1 MKCPKCKTKKTQVYN
16 SRPHGGTVHRF
27 RSCDCGHKFK
37 THEVVLDKPAKVARF
52 GARRSKNVKKKVK
65 KQSVGIDKHMIN
77 LMSDDELMDALASG
91 KITPDMLD

>member
-37 THEVVLDKPAKVARF
+37 THEVVLDKPAKVV
-52 GARRSKNVKKKVK
+52 RSKNVKKKVK

>member
-1 MKCPKCKTKKTQVYN
+1 MKCPKCRTKKTQVYN

-37 THEVVLDKPAKVARF
+37 THEVVLDKPAKVVRLKA
-52 GARRSKNVKKKVK
+52 VKKKVK

>member
-37 THEVVLDKPAKVARF
+37 THEVVLNKPAKVV
-52 GARRSKNVKKKVK
+52 RSKNVKKKVK
-65 KQSVGIDKHMIN
+65 KQKVNID
-77 LMSDDELMDALASG
+77 LMSDDELMDALESG
-91 KITPDMLD
+91 RITPDMLD

>member
-1 MKCPKCKTKKTQVYN
+1 MKCPKCRTKKTQVYN

-37 THEVVLDKPAKVARF
+37 THEVVLDKPAKVV
-52 GARRSKNVKKKVK
+52 RSKNVKKKVK

>member
-37 THEVVLDKPAKVARF
+37 THEVVLDKPAKVVRLKA
-52 GARRSKNVKKKVK
+52 VKKKVK

>member
-37 THEVVLDKPAKVARF
+37 THEVVLDKPAKVV
-52 GARRSKNVKKKVK
+52 RSKNVKKKVK
-65 KQSVGIDKHMIN
+65 KQSVSIDKHMIN
-77 LMSDDELMDALASG
+77 LMSDDELMDALESG
-91 KITPDMLD
+91 RITPDMLD

>member
-37 THEVVLDKPAKVARF
+37 THEVVLDKPAKVVRLKA
-52 GARRSKNVKKKVK
+52 VKKKVK
-65 KQSVGIDKHMIN
+65 KQKVNIG
-77 LMSDDELMDALASG
+77 LMSDYELMVACESG
-91 KITPDMLD
+91 RITPDMLD

>member
-37 THEVVLDKPAKVARF
+37 THEVVLNKPAKVVRLKA
-52 GARRSKNVKKKVK
+52 VKKKVK

-77 LMSDDELMDALASG
+77 LMSDDELMDALESG